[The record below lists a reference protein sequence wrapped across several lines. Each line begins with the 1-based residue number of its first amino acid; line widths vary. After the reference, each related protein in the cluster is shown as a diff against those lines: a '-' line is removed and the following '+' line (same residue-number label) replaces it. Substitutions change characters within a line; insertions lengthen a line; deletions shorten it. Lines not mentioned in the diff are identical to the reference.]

1 MDVALIGNSVR
12 VDDTATC
19 NSSQIKIRGVGVTVQ
34 GNDVSAHTT
43 CISIDER
50 AINVSVTGNTCA
62 ALVATGSG
70 GVIDLNSD
78 GLLAYLTARSD
89 FLTPNI
95 PMSGISFSGNTVW
108 LPAATQ
114 ATGGYAFRVSSTDA
128 AGALESHI
136 RGVVIGNNV
145 VHNAMTGVRVNNT
158 NLLVRG
164 LNIDGNSFIGKSFT
178 EAAFSG
184 SGQSITA
191 SSAAAATMTCSSH
204 GLSVDDAVWIDT
216 SVTFSITTTGTG
228 TTLASGGVYYV
239 ESVPDVNTFSLSQA
253 KGGTVANITNDSTGD
268 FRKLNALLSLG
279 VIGTGDDNGIDQHVL
294 FSNNTVSGFQYI
306 FHTESDAGDGRVLP
320 YGVNG
325 NLMQYIYNL
334 NSSGFSGVSAY
345 NCFANNSGYPF
356 MDRTWRSSTALGNSL
371 FDPVSS
377 YGYLNGC
384 MLLASSTDVRM
395 YYDDYGNFKAL

>member
-1 MDVALIGNSVR
+1 M
-12 VDDTATC
+12 
-19 NSSQIKIRGVGVTVQ
+19 
-34 GNDVSAHTT
+34 
-43 CISIDER
+43 
-50 AINVSVTGNTCA
+50 
-62 ALVATGSG
+62 
-70 GVIDLNSD
+70 
-78 GLLAYLTARSD
+78 
-89 FLTPNI
+89 
-95 PMSGISFSGNTVW
+95 
-108 LPAATQ
+108 
-114 ATGGYAFRVSSTDA
+114 
-128 AGALESHI
+128 
-136 RGVVIGNNV
+136 
-145 VHNAMTGVRVNNT
+145 
-158 NLLVRG
+158 
-164 LNIDGNSFIGKSFT
+164 
-178 EAAFSG
+178 
-184 SGQSITA
+184 
-191 SSAAAATMTCSSH
+191 
-204 GLSVDDAVWIDT
+204 
-216 SVTFSITTTGTG
+216 
-228 TTLASGGVYYV
+228 